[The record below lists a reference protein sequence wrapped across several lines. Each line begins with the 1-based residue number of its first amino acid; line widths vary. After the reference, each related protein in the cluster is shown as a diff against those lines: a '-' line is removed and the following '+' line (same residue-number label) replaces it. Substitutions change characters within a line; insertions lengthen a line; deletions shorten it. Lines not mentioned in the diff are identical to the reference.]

1 MIINHR
7 WNLYSHLL
15 GLITGTLY
23 ILVDCY
29 AIICFIL
36 ETRSQVMHLD
46 KIIIFFVSGCFWCFW
61 CFLTLH
67 VKTSICGITSTS
79 CVCVLFHDAGDI
91 CVHSLGRFKNVFDIQ
106 QITLIDPE

>member
-46 KIIIFFVSGCFWCFW
+46 KIIIFCFWM
-61 CFLTLH
+61 FLVFLVFFDSARKDKYLWDNFH
-67 VKTSICGITSTS
+67 FM
-79 CVCVLFHDAGDI
+79 CVCIV
-91 CVHSLGRFKNVFDIQ
+91 S
-106 QITLIDPE
+106 

>member
-29 AIICFIL
+29 AILFYL
-36 ETRSQVMHLD
+36 GNQ
-46 KIIIFFVSGCFWCFW
+46 VSGHAFGQDHY
-61 CFLTLH
+61 CFLFLD
-67 VKTSICGITSTS
+67 VSG
-79 CVCVLFHDAGDI
+79 
-91 CVHSLGRFKNVFDIQ
+91 VF
-106 QITLIDPE
+106 

>member
-1 MIINHR
+1 MVYNHNMIINHR

-46 KIIIFFVSGCFWCFW
+46 KIIIFLFLDVSG
-61 CFLTLH
+61 
-67 VKTSICGITSTS
+67 VSG
-79 CVCVLFHDAGDI
+79 
-91 CVHSLGRFKNVFDIQ
+91 VF
-106 QITLIDPE
+106 

>member
-46 KIIIFFVSGCFWCFW
+46 KIIIVFCFWM
-61 CFLTLH
+61 FLVFFDSARKDKYLWDNFH
-67 VKTSICGITSTS
+67 FM
-79 CVCVLFHDAGDI
+79 CVCV
-91 CVHSLGRFKNVFDIQ
+91 VS
-106 QITLIDPE
+106 

>member
-1 MIINHR
+1 MIISHR

-29 AIICFIL
+29 AIILFYPGN
-36 ETRSQVMHLD
+36 Q
-46 KIIIFFVSGCFWCFW
+46 VSGHAFGQDHYCFLFLDVSGV
-61 CFLTLH
+61 FLTLP